1 MLYLDELF
9 EIGLE
14 EADLAV
20 TIVFGLRHVLLD
32 EVAGADVDE
41 DLVRILESSGDVEGG
56 GERDEH
62 LLAGGA
68 EGEVVEGGGGQFE
81 AGGGGADVVQ
91 GVVQEIDFQ
100 ISLLFHC
107 LELLHAQLLHLSS
120 HAHAHRRRPL
130 LHFTLTLPFLDSY
143 FNSSHLPLILRKY
156 LFC

>member
-20 TIVFGLRHVLLD
+20 AVVFGLRHVLLD

-56 GERDEH
+56 GDRDEH

-81 AGGGGADVVQ
+81 AGGGGADVVE
-91 GVVQEIDFQ
+91 GVVHAHL
-100 ISLLFHC
+100 LLFHC

-130 LHFTLTLPFLDSY
+130 LRLAFSSPGFTL
-143 FNSSHLPLILRKY
+143 LPLRKPSHSA
-156 LFC
+156 LEALQAFRST